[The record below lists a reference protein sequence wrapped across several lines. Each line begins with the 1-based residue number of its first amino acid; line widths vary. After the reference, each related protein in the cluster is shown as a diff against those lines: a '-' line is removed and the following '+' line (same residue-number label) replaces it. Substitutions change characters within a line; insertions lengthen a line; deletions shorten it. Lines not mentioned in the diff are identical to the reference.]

1 MSLTPPPDETM
12 LAVPKSPV
20 RSRRPSTEAG
30 IKETLNAVFHE
41 GADGERTLNQYHLQH
56 TLGRGAYGTVY
67 YALDLTNPAD
77 PEPVAIKEFSK
88 AKLRRLKLQKEG
100 GAFGARGRFRGRG
113 RGAAATVRADALS
126 KSDNPI
132 DLVRGEMAIL
142 KKLDHPNVVRLYEVL
157 DDPDQDS
164 LYMVFELCEKGSIM
178 DVSQDRPISPLDQQ
192 EARRIFRQM
201 ILGIEYLHEHDIVHR
216 DIKPDNMLMSAD
228 GTLKIVDFGVS
239 EIFQGDDDKVKTAAG
254 SPAFSAPEVCVP
266 HHGNHSAR
274 ACDIWAMGV
283 TLYCMVF
290 GKLPFAGTSIIDLYD
305 SICNDEPPI
314 PEGTPELLT
323 KLLLQLLEKDPDKR
337 ITMDELRLDPWLTN
351 SGADPIL
358 PPKSENCIMI
368 PDITEAD
375 IDVAVK
381 RINPLFTVLKAV
393 TRLKRMV
400 HNKHVSEAN
409 LLLANSKEQLTGSPV
424 SEDGSETPALPP
436 PLPPR
441 SPPPLPPRSPP
452 AEPETPSI
460 PAPEGP
466 VSCRS

>member
-1 MSLTPPPDETM
+1 MSLTPPDENM
-12 LAVPKSPV
+12 LSVSKSPV
-20 RSRRPSTEAG
+20 RSRRPSSEGDKQKVNAGFYLAAG

-41 GADGERTLNQYHLQH
+41 GADGERTLNQYLLQH

-67 YALDLTNPAD
+67 YALDLSNPSD
-77 PEPVAIKEFSK
+77 PEPVAVKEFSK

-132 DLVRGEMAIL
+132 DLVRSEMAIL

-157 DDPDQDS
+157 DDPEQDS
-164 LYMVFELCEKGSIM
+164 LYMVFELCEKGAIM
-178 DVSQDRPISPLDQQ
+178 DVSQDRPSAPLDRE

-201 ILGIEYLHEHDIVHR
+201 ILGIEYLHEHDIAHR

-239 EIFQGDDDKVKTAAG
+239 EIFHGDDDKVKTGAG

-274 ACDIWAMGV
+274 ACDVWAMGV

-305 SICNDEPPI
+305 SICNDAPPI
-314 PEGTPELLT
+314 PGNPPELLQ
-323 KLLLQLLEKDPDKR
+323 KLLLRLLEKDPDKR

-358 PPKSENCIMI
+358 PPKTENCIMI

-381 RINPLFTVLKAV
+381 GVNPLFTVLKAV

-400 HNKHVSEAN
+400 HDKHVSESN
-409 LLLANSKEQLTGSPV
+409 LALTGGAPLTPP
-424 SEDGSETPALPP
+424 TPAETSSPSKM
-436 PLPPR
+436 PLIATT
-441 SPPPLPPRSPP
+441 P
-452 AEPETPSI
+452 ATDD
-460 PAPEGP
+460 GP
-466 VSCRS
+466 VTCR